1 MASNILLPDGQTT
14 SDGAIDNVAIGAMLY
29 A

>member
-1 MASNILLPDGQTT
+1 MDSNILLPDGQTT
-14 SDGAIDNVAIGAMLY
+14 SDGAIDNMGIGDMLY